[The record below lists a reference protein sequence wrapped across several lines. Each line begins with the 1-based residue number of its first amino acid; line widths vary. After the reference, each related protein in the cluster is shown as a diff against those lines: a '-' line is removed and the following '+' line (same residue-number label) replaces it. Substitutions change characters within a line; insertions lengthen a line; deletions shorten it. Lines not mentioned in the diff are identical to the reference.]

1 MDHQQQVT
9 IPRQKSQEHLGG
21 IMTRN
26 EMLGKIVKS
35 KQMDLNFEKS
45 EDIFVS
51 EFSKMIRD
59 FKADMN
65 GSINTIPSDIIR
77 GNISGVFNTHIVK
90 LENKIYSLQKDV
102 N

>member
-1 MDHQQQVT
+1 MGHQQQVT
-9 IPRQKSQEHLGG
+9 IPRQKSQGQPGG

-26 EMLGKIVKS
+26 EMLGKMVHS
-35 KQMDLNFEKS
+35 EQMNLNFEKS
-45 EDIFVS
+45 EDIFVL
-51 EFSKMIRD
+51 EFSRMIRD

-65 GSINTIPSDIIR
+65 GSINTIPLDMIR
-77 GNISGVFNTHIVK
+77 GNISAVFNNHIVK

>member
-1 MDHQQQVT
+1 MGHQQQVT
-9 IPRQKSQEHLGG
+9 IPRQKSQGQPGG

-26 EMLGKIVKS
+26 EMLGKMVHS
-35 KQMDLNFEKS
+35 EQMNLNFEKS

-51 EFSKMIRD
+51 EFSRMIRD

-65 GSINTIPSDIIR
+65 GSINTIPLDMIR
-77 GNISGVFNTHIVK
+77 GNISAVFNNHIVK